1 MAKFIDPRE
10 CSLEEWYATSKPLA
24 AARRKLA
31 AASARRR
38 DLPAGSTRAKVTTAN
53 AKWATAAEAVDR
65 IETTLRNF
73 WETARG
79 KVTP

>member
-1 MAKFIDPRE
+1 MLD
-10 CSLEEWYATSKPLA
+10 A
-24 AARRKLA
+24 ADKKRIV
-31 AASARRR
+31 SARRR

-65 IETTLRNF
+65 IEATLRNF

-79 KVTP
+79 KVAP